1 MQISGHG
8 KPDQL
13 AKLLLGVQGPD
24 RVDAKPKTQQDG
36 RQDRVQISDRAKE
49 MQRIKALADQP
60 DTAREE
66 RIERISRLVDAGTYS
81 VSGKQVADALIRQ
94 TLTDTV
100 L

>member
-8 KPDQL
+8 KPDHL
-13 AKLLLGVQGPD
+13 AKLLLGVQGTD
-24 RVDAKPKTQQDG
+24 GVSAKPQAQQDG

-49 MQRIKALADQP
+49 IQRIKALADQP
-60 DTAREE
+60 DVAREAQ
-66 RIERISRLVDAGTYS
+66 IERISRSVDAGTYT

-94 TLTDTV
+94 TLTDAV

>member
-13 AKLLLGVQGPD
+13 AKLLLGVQGID
-24 RVDAKPKTQQDG
+24 GVSIKPKTQQDG
-36 RQDRVQISDRAKE
+36 QQDRVHISDRAKE
-49 MQRIKALADQP
+49 MQRIKALADEP
-60 DTAREE
+60 DVAREE
-66 RIERISRLVDAGTYS
+66 RIEQLSRLVDAGTYS

>member
-8 KPDQL
+8 KPDHL
-13 AKLLLGVQGPD
+13 AQILLGTQGSD
-24 RVDAKPKTQQDG
+24 AVGAKPKPQQDG

-49 MQRIKALADQP
+49 MQRIKTLADQP

-66 RIERISRLVDAGTYS
+66 RIERISRSVEAGTYT
-81 VSGKQVADALIRQ
+81 VSGRQVADALIRQ
-94 TLTDTV
+94 TLTDAV

>member
-8 KPDQL
+8 KPDHL
-13 AKLLLGVQGPD
+13 AKILLGIQGPEA
-24 RVDAKPKTQQDG
+24 VGAKPKAQQDG

-49 MQRIKALADQP
+49 IQRIKSLADQP
-60 DTAREE
+60 DAAREE
-66 RIERISRLVDAGTYS
+66 RIERISRSIDAGTYT

-94 TLTDTV
+94 TLTDAV

>member
-8 KPDQL
+8 KPDYL
-13 AKLLLGVQGPD
+13 AKILLGIQGTNI
-24 RVDAKPKTQQDG
+24 VSSQSKAQQDG

-49 MQRIKALADQP
+49 IQRIKTLADQP
-60 DTAREE
+60 DAAREE
-66 RIERISRLVDAGTYS
+66 RIERISRSVEAGTYT

-94 TLTDTV
+94 TLTDAV

>member
-8 KPDQL
+8 KSDQL
-13 AKLLLGVQGPD
+13 ARLLLGTQGTD
-24 RVDAKPKTQQDG
+24 EVSAKPNTQQDG
-36 RQDRVQISDRAKE
+36 RQDQVQISDRAKE

-60 DTAREE
+60 DTDREE
-66 RIERISRLVDAGTYS
+66 RIERISRSVDAGTYT

-94 TLTDTV
+94 TLTDAV